1 MTILK
6 NYLEA
11 KVNSRGNKNLNYLS
25 SFFSETELSILS
37 EKTISIVG
45 TNGKSSTAN
54 NIAMLLEGLDKSYI
68 VFTSPH
74 LYDYKERITAHK
86 DLNLNQ
92 YIEYLEK
99 FELENN
105 IILGYFESTFLIAAK
120 AFLHNDLDYFICE
133 AGIGGKYDT
142 TSIIQSKTVVLTS
155 IGLDHTD
162 ILGNKITDILDQK
175 IYVSNNIETL
185 FVSVLNEDLIEI
197 IKSEYTNYSKSIF
210 LSEYLDNK
218 NISFSKLIFKDL
230 NYYLSLMVVDLLL
243 QDIKYADLTNIKI
256 KEAKGR
262 FEIVNDSPVKI
273 IDGAHNYEGVE
284 ILLRNY
290 ENKYGNLNT
299 DIFLG
304 FKKGKDIN
312 NILKLIIGKTNYNL
326 HLIEDDTFFDQEIT
340 KEIGYLLDKHSKNYK
355 IASLEQFKKNKNP
368 SILLGSLYLIGEYKK
383 REL

>member
-1 MTILK
+1 MTNLK

-54 NIAMLLEGLDKSYI
+54 NIAMLLGGLDKSYI
-68 VFTSPH
+68 AFTSPH
-74 LYDYKERITAHK
+74 LYDYKERITPHK

-92 YIEYLEK
+92 YIEYLEN

-120 AFLHNDLDYFICE
+120 AFLHNDFDYFICE

-162 ILGNKITDILDQK
+162 ILGNKKTDILDQK

-210 LSEYLDNK
+210 LSEYLNSK

-256 KEAKGR
+256 EEAKGR

-312 NILKLIIGKTNYNL
+312 SILNLIIGKTNYNL

-355 IASLEQFKKNKNP
+355 IVSLEQFKKNNNP

>member
-1 MTILK
+1 MTNLK

-68 VFTSPH
+68 AFTSPH

-92 YIEYLEK
+92 YIEYLEN

-185 FVSVLNEDLIEI
+185 FVSVLNDDLIEI

-210 LSEYLDNK
+210 LSEYLNSK

-243 QDIKYADLTNIKI
+243 QGIKYSDLANIKI

-262 FEIVNDSPVKI
+262 FEIINDSPLKI

-299 DIFLG
+299 DIFFG

-312 NILKLIIGKTNYNL
+312 NILNLIIGKTNYNL
-326 HLIEDDTFFDQEIT
+326 HLIEDDTFYDQEIT
-340 KEIGYLLDKHSKNYK
+340 KEIGYLLDKHGKNYK

-383 REL
+383 REM